1 MNILEFT
8 FKWQVFGRLL
18 HYSINEETGEYH
30 MKVDE
35 PEEVVPLTIEER
47 KIRSDS
53 VFFIN
58 ICIGVALALIFGVH
72 VGPSS
77 RYDSLSGIV
86 VSKAADLFRFIFPAA
101 SLENSLLILALIVL
115 LTIYITIRTD
125 AWSWRLH
132 LNVASFN
139 ILYFGYSSHAVSGY
153 EYGRR
158 HRQSTIVKPVT
169 TPEMVVKPKEEEE
182 DNVQLLE
189 KTLHMIEEEDYEIL
203 QLRLKLLLL
212 EKKMKKTQ

>member
-47 KIRSDS
+47 KTRSDS

-58 ICIGVALALIFGVH
+58 ICIGIALALIFGVH
-72 VGPSS
+72 VGPP
-77 RYDSLSGIV
+77 RRDSLSGIV
-86 VSKAADLFRFIFPAA
+86 GSKVADLFRFIFPTAT
-101 SLENSLLILALIVL
+101 LENSLLILALIAL

-125 AWSWRLH
+125 ALSWRLH

-139 ILYFGYSSHAVSGY
+139 ILYFGYSSHAVCGY

-158 HRQSTIVKPVT
+158 RRQSTTIVKPVT

-182 DNVQLLE
+182 DNVQLFGKDTSHEYQRRRRRGL
-189 KTLHMIEEEDYEIL
+189 
-203 QLRLKLLLL
+203 
-212 EKKMKKTQ
+212 